1 MTRTITRNQ
10 AREIIR
16 RQEQV
21 NFTLHVIFALAL
33 SLVSYTLAI
42 AWFAGG
48 TACVMRGLLLA
59 DERTGPHVRIP
70 ATALALALPWLAL
83 IAGGENFTSS
93 SVPWYLFITITPAF
107 YLGMIRRE
115 NENHVYL
122 LANQAEDAM
131 VV

>member
-1 MTRTITRNQ
+1 MTRTITKSQ
-10 AREIIR
+10 AKEIIR
-16 RQEQV
+16 REEQV
-21 NFTLHVIFALAL
+21 NFTLHVIFALTL

-48 TACVMRGLLLA
+48 TARVMRGVLLA
-59 DERTGPHVRIP
+59 EERTGPHVRIP

-83 IAGGENFTSS
+83 IAGGEYFTASQ
-93 SVPWYLFITITPAF
+93 VPWYLFITITPAF

-115 NENHVYL
+115 NNNHVYL
-122 LANQAEDAM
+122 LANCAEDAI

>member
-1 MTRTITRNQ
+1 MTRKITKSQ
-10 AREIIR
+10 AKEIIR
-16 RQEQV
+16 REEQV
-21 NFTLHVIFALAL
+21 NFTLHVIFALAF

-48 TACVMRGLLLA
+48 TARVMRGILLA

-83 IAGGENFTSS
+83 IAGGEYFTSS
-93 SVPWYLFITITPAF
+93 SVPWYLLITMLPAL

-122 LANQAEDAM
+122 LSHCAEDAI

>member
-1 MTRTITRNQ
+1 MTRNITKSQ
-10 AREIIR
+10 AKEIIR

-21 NFTLHVIFALAL
+21 NFTLHVLFALAL

-48 TACVMRGLLLA
+48 TASTMRGLLLA
-59 DERTGPHVRIP
+59 DERTGPHVRVP

-83 IAGGENFTSS
+83 IAGGEYFTNSY
-93 SVPWYLFITITPAF
+93 VPWYLLITMVPAF
-107 YLGMIRRE
+107 YLGMLRCE

-122 LANQAEDAM
+122 LANCAEDSI